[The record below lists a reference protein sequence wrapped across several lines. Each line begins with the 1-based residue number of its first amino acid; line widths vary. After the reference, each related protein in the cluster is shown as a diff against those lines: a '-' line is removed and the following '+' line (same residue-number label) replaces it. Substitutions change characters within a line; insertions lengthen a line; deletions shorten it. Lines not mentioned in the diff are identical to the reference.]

1 MKKFAFSL
9 QRLLDYT
16 TQLLDIERATLAD
29 MNAVLRG
36 FISELEAM
44 REEYA
49 RRSREYAEKAAEGT
63 TPLDMEMRKNYLT
76 SLDEQMHNKEVQIEM
91 QRRVVE
97 KQTDKVRD
105 TKMEISTMEK
115 LRENKLDEYN
125 KLDQKEQE
133 LFIEEF
139 VSNAKAK
146 AV

>member
-16 TQLLDIERATLAD
+16 TQMLDIERATLAD

-36 FISELEAM
+36 FIEELEAL
-44 REEYA
+44 RAEYA
-49 RRSREYAEKAAEGT
+49 MRGREYAEKAAEGT
-63 TPLDMEMRKNYLT
+63 TPLEMRMRRDYLT
-76 SLDEQMHNKEVQIEM
+76 SLDDRIHSKQVQIEM
-91 QRRVVE
+91 QRKVVE

-125 KLDQKEQE
+125 ALDQKEQE

-146 AV
+146 AG